1 MKKLIKLIKTLY
13 NENVRHFVYKIKE
26 HWIIYSVMALTGL
39 YLYGMVV
46 ASFRGALYNFMTNT
60 DGKMF
65 TLNPIKC
72 IGAVFTPQGLGIA
85 FFILI
90 MYLLIKQNWLQYIT
104 GVKIKKDERNFYTVN
119 EGTHGTSGW
128 MDRKDMKKTFLI
140 GTADSVEGAILGK
153 LARRGFYEYLGLNA
167 DNGLNKHIMIYGAS
181 GSGKSRGFI
190 KPFILKTAK
199 LMQSMIIVDPKA
211 EMAEQMAEYL
221 KEEGYVVKMFNL
233 LDMENSDAWNCLGE
247 IDGDI
252 DMVQSVAVIIRNTSE
267 EGQKADFWDKAEKNL
282 LVALIHYVY
291 TSKDPVTG
299 ELLPIQKRSLDTI
312 YNMLSHDGQKEL
324 DAKMQRLP
332 LDHPARAP
340 YGIFKQAAGNL
351 WGNIFIGLGSRLN
364 VFQNKLVKKITSYHE
379 IDLELPGKRP
389 CAYFCIISD
398 QDSSLEFLSSLFFS
412 LLFKKLSDYARKHG
426 DERGRLP
433 VEVNM
438 VLEEFCN
445 IGRLLDFK
453 KTISTVRS
461 RGINCQIAAQSA
473 AQMADRYPVNEWQEI
488 VGNCDTQIML
498 GCNDQMTSEF
508 ISKKCGNIT
517 IRTTSS
523 MAPQT
528 PLFSPITRQVNGYKQ
543 NTSNATRPLMYPDE
557 IEHMDNR
564 ECLILVRGQKPL
576 KAMKIIPDEL
586 SEFHKLKR
594 TRITEYVPKWR
605 YDEEHSMSDTDNISY
620 EDEFTDI
627 DDVEESPFDLAKV
640 EIITASAKPN
650 TKRQINAF
658 DDSVE
663 EEDFDPRPLTAQ
675 SMIDK
680 FKRGK

>member
-128 MDRKDMKKTFLI
+128 I

-252 DMVQSVAVIIRNTSE
+252 DMVQSVAEVIIRNTSE

-291 TSKDPVTG
+291 TLKDPVTG

>member
-1 MKKLIKLIKTLY
+1 
-13 NENVRHFVYKIKE
+13 
-26 HWIIYSVMALTGL
+26 
-39 YLYGMVV
+39 
-46 ASFRGALYNFMTNT
+46 
-60 DGKMF
+60 MF

-252 DMVQSVAVIIRNTSE
+252 DMVQSVAEVIIRNTSE

-291 TSKDPVTG
+291 TLKDPVTG

-557 IEHMDNR
+557 IEQMDNR

>member
-1 MKKLIKLIKTLY
+1 
-13 NENVRHFVYKIKE
+13 
-26 HWIIYSVMALTGL
+26 MALTGL

-252 DMVQSVAVIIRNTSE
+252 DMVQSVAEVIIRNTSE

-291 TSKDPVTG
+291 TLKDPVTG

-586 SEFHKLKR
+586 SEVHKLKR

>member
-233 LDMENSDAWNCLGE
+233 LDMENSDAWNCLG
-247 IDGDI
+247 GDI
-252 DMVQSVAVIIRNTSE
+252 DMVQSVAEVIIRNTSE

-291 TSKDPVTG
+291 TLKDPVTG

>member
-252 DMVQSVAVIIRNTSE
+252 DMVQSVAEVIIRNTSE

-291 TSKDPVTG
+291 TLKDPVTG

-528 PLFSPITRQVNGYKQ
+528 PLFSPVANLSRPYSQTRS
-543 NTSNATRPLMYPDE
+543 NTQRALMQPDE
-557 IEHMDNR
+557 VLRLDNAKSIVM
-564 ECLILVRGQKPL
+564 LRGQLPMLLYKVTPPEFADFKKL
-576 KAMKIIPDEL
+576 RTLSIAKYHGKTDE
-586 SEFHKLKR
+586 
-594 TRITEYVPKWR
+594 
-605 YDEEHSMSDTDNISY
+605 
-620 EDEFTDI
+620 
-627 DDVEESPFDLAKV
+627 
-640 EIITASAKPN
+640 
-650 TKRQINAF
+650 
-658 DDSVE
+658 VE
-663 EEDFDPRPLTAQ
+663 EELRKTQTKQPKRSAAQAVYANLLHFEKEEGCSAPALTAQ
-675 SMIDK
+675 QLQEIQDALNK
-680 FKRGK
+680 GEKDI